1 MDSNNLITHLNNWQ
15 EHINKI
21 DEKNGKLVEVKLN
34 KEIILNEFDDI
45 QKKYSEKT
53 ESLNKI
59 NFFLIGESPTCF
71 NKYIYNENGSIGTK
85 PDITS
90 DFLKPKDFCLKTKTD
105 LLTFF
110 NQKNILIF
118 DIYLFPFPSY
128 VYNHYTETKRFT
140 DNNYGIFCEYWDH
153 KLDGKEIHTDTRF
166 VLCFSKL
173 NSRTT
178 YTRFIK
184 YLNDKFKRN
193 DIARSKMISLKE
205 FKTLSSYNI

>member
-15 EHINKI
+15 AHINKI

-128 VYNHYTETKRFT
+128 VYNQYKENKKFT
-140 DNNYGIFCEYWDH
+140 DNNYDIFREYWDE
-153 KLDGKEIHTDTRF
+153 KLDGKIIDADTKF

-173 NSRTT
+173 NKRTT
-178 YTRFIK
+178 YTKFK
-184 YLNDKFKRN
+184 SYLNDKVEIN
-193 DIARSKMISLKE
+193 DIEGDKIISLEE
-205 FKTLSSYNI
+205 FKKNIPIL